1 MKYDKKAVKL
11 FIKNYHKHSD
21 SQDIDQV
28 EDIEDIDDF
37 FSISDSVVYDMEDS
51 THIDEIAFFN
61 ELEAVIEQVGTMKQQ
76 CIFYL
81 MCEGRRL
88 NDIGKIFNV
97 SGKRVRQLYDDLLNK
112 ICE

>member
-28 EDIEDIDDF
+28 TDIEDIDDF
-37 FSISDSVVYDMEDS
+37 FSITDSVVYDMEDS

-61 ELEAVIEQVGTMKQQ
+61 ELEAVIERVGTMKQQ
-76 CIFYL
+76 FIFYML
-81 MCEGRRL
+81 CKGLILEET
-88 NDIGKIFNV
+88 GKRVFL
-97 SGKRVRQLYDDLLNK
+97 SRERVRQLLDDLLNK